1 MFTQVRKAIE
11 PQLSLAETM
20 SEWNLISKLLSES
33 HRNRNLQLL
42 QDISDVNDR

>member
-11 PQLSLAETM
+11 PEFSLEETL
-20 SEWNLISKLLSES
+20 SEWPLISKLLSES

-42 QDISDVNDR
+42 MDITDVYDT